1 MDAGGNGLKHRH
13 LIPYWLRQMGGR
25 DAGGSLQSEVVNRGH
40 FPTESH
46 PINPRRRRA
55 IWFPHS
61 AEPIIT
67 NPKSF
72 PTLTLH
78 SPPFDSNR
86 RHHRPDWQSAPSRRR
101 FRHFPRCFPLSPP
114 SPLLPR
120 PNKIKRRTFHNIHFP
135 ITIRCDRR
143 IICLMIISIRS
154 APLFGK
160 VKVCVCVCVCV
171 WGHVDTHSSTCQ
183 TRTQ

>member
-1 MDAGGNGLKHRH
+1 MPVDLFNRRSLIEAIFRPRAIRLIQGGGGRFDSLIQPNQSSPIPNHFQRWRSTRRRSIQTDAITARIGNQRH
-13 LIPYWLRQMGGR
+13 LVG
-25 DAGGSLQSEVVNRGH
+25 DSDT
-40 FPTESH
+40 FP
-46 PINPRRRRA
+46 A
-55 IWFPHS
+55 
-61 AEPIIT
+61 A
-67 NPKSF
+67 
-72 PTLTLH
+72 
-78 SPPFDSNR
+78 SPSP
-86 RHHRPDWQSAPSRRR
+86 
-101 FRHFPRCFPLSPP
+101 PP

-171 WGHVDTHSSTCQ
+171 CEGMSIHIPPHVRHEHNN
-183 TRTQ
+183 RLL